1 MRETQYDVG
10 AGALDWAPMS
20 ASYPLF
26 DSPRRPSSTPAH
38 RTLWSISELNARIR
52 GVLEGEFGEVGVEG
66 EISNLARPRSGH
78 VYLSLKDNGAQIRA
92 VVWKSTAERLVFELQ
107 DGLAVR
113 AWGGVTVYEPRGEY
127 QLVVRRMEPAG
138 TGAFDLAFR
147 QIVARLQAEGL
158 FATERKRPLPSY
170 PSCIAIVSSPTGA
183 AVRDVIRVATARWPL
198 AELVVVPSRVQGD
211 GAARQL
217 SEALA
222 TANRIERAD
231 LIILTRGGGS
241 LEDLWAF
248 NDEQLARAIVASRL
262 PVVSAVGHEIDMSV
276 ADLAADLRAPTP
288 SAAGALCVPDTLEVR
303 QRLETLGQRLAR
315 VLRHRVDQTR
325 QRLDGLDQRSKHAL
339 VRLVEQRE
347 RRIESLKQ
355 RLEHAMGRC
364 LDRRHRGLA
373 HLKAGLV
380 ALSPLAVLSRGYSL
394 TLDKA
399 GRLIR
404 DSASVDIGDQV
415 TTRLGSG
422 GFESRVEAVEA
433 GDVKR

>member
-198 AELVVVPSRVQGD
+198 AELVVVPSRVQGE

-315 VLRHRVDQTR
+315 VLKARARSVGRAARAADRVPQAAPR
-325 QRLDGLDQRSKHAL
+325 ACDGPMPRS
-339 VRLVEQRE
+339 
-347 RRIESLKQ
+347 
-355 RLEHAMGRC
+355 
-364 LDRRHRGLA
+364 
-373 HLKAGLV
+373 
-380 ALSPLAVLSRGYSL
+380 SPSRPRPFEGGSRG
-394 TLDKA
+394 TQPA
-399 GRLIR
+399 GRALE
-404 DSASVDIGDQV
+404 
-415 TTRLGSG
+415 RL
-422 GFESRVEAVEA
+422 
-433 GDVKR
+433 